1 MSISVTGTTTSG
13 QEIKIGK
20 DATKRDNVNF
30 EDRTNAEGRANFVID
45 TPGNVKSM
53 KIRVSRILPY
63 PRNSDFCLKG
73 VELAW

>member
-20 DATKRDNVNF
+20 DAIKRDNVNF
-30 EDRTNAEGRANFVID
+30 EDITDGEGRADFVID

-63 PRNSDFCLKG
+63 PQNSDFYLKG
-73 VELAW
+73 AEPAW